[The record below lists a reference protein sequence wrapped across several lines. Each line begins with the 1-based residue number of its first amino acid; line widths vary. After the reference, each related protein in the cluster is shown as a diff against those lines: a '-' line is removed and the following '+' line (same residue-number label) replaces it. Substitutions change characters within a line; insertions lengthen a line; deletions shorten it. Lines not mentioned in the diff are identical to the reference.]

1 MDVQSAATMG
11 ASRNR
16 IGACTRGSASWADL
30 AARVDRGRN
39 LLIPSLVGAASRP
52 A

>member
-1 MDVQSAATMG
+1 MGVQSAAITG

-16 IGACTRGSASWADL
+16 IAACTRGPGPSANL
-30 AARVDRGRN
+30 AVRVDWGRN
-39 LLIPSLVGAASRP
+39 LLIPPLVGAASGP

>member
-1 MDVQSAATMG
+1 MDVQSAEITR

-16 IGACTRGSASWADL
+16 IGAYAHDLASWADL
-30 AARVDRGRN
+30 SVRVDWGRN
-39 LLIPSLVGAASRP
+39 LLNPFLAGAASRP

>member
-1 MDVQSAATMG
+1 MGVQGAAATG

-16 IGACTRGSASWADL
+16 IEACTHGPASRADL
-30 AARVDRGRN
+30 AVRAGRGRN
-39 LLIPSLVGAASRP
+39 LLIPHLVGAASQP